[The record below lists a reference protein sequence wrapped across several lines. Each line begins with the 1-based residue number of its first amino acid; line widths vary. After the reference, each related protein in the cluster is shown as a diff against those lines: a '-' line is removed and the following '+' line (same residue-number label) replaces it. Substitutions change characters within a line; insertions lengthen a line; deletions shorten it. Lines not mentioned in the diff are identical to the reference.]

1 MFKLKII
8 LLKVIGG
15 LSIMRL
21 YKIGEF
27 AEMTGF
33 STHSLRNW
41 DKNGKL
47 KPAEIING
55 KRYYS
60 EEQYHKL
67 VGTSVVQK
75 TKKIIG
81 YARVSSSKQKDD
93 LERQIENIK
102 TYMYA
107 KGYQFEMITDIGSGI
122 NYSKK
127 GLKSLIKLV
136 ETNEVEKIVILYK
149 DRLLRFGY
157 ELLEYIC
164 ELHDVQI
171 EIIDNTEKT
180 EQEELVE
187 DLVQIITV
195 FSCKL
200 QGKRVKRT
208 RELMN
213 ALKAGD

>member
-1 MFKLKII
+1 MK
-8 LLKVIGG
+8 
-15 LSIMRL
+15 L

-33 STHSLRNW
+33 STHTLRNW

-60 EEQYHKL
+60 EEQYHQL
-67 VGTSVVQK
+67 VGTSVIQK
-75 TKKIIG
+75 EKKIIG
-81 YARVSSSKQKDD
+81 YARISSNQQKND
-93 LERQIENIK
+93 LERQVENIK

-122 NYSKK
+122 NYNKK
-127 GLKSLIKLV
+127 GLKTLIQKI
-136 ETNEVEKIVILYK
+136 ESNEVEKIVILYK

-164 ELHDVQI
+164 ELHNVKI
-171 EIIDNTEKT
+171 EIIDTTEKT

-200 QGKRVKRT
+200 QGKRVKKT
-208 RELMN
+208 KELMQ
-213 ALKAGD
+213 ALKDGD

>member
-1 MFKLKII
+1 MNFLK
-8 LLKVIGG
+8 
-15 LSIMRL
+15 L

-33 STHSLRNW
+33 STHTLRNW
-41 DKNGKL
+41 DKNEKL

-55 KRYYS
+55 QRYYS
-60 EEQYHKL
+60 EEQYHQL
-67 VGTSVVQK
+67 VGTSVIQK
-75 TKKIIG
+75 EKKIIG
-81 YARVSSSKQKDD
+81 YARVSSNQQKND
-93 LERQIENIK
+93 LERQVENIK

-122 NYSKK
+122 NYNKK
-127 GLKSLIKLV
+127 GLKTLIQKI
-136 ETNEVEKIVILYK
+136 ESNEVEKIVILYK

-164 ELHDVQI
+164 ELHNVKI
-171 EIIDNTEKT
+171 EIIDTTENI

-200 QGKRVKRT
+200 QGKRVKKT
-208 RELMN
+208 KELMQ
-213 ALKAGD
+213 ALRDGK

>member
-1 MFKLKII
+1 MNFLK
-8 LLKVIGG
+8 
-15 LSIMRL
+15 L

-47 KPAEIING
+47 KQAEVING
-55 KRYYS
+55 QRYYS
-60 EEQYHKL
+60 EEQYHQL
-67 VGTSVVQK
+67 VGTSVIQK
-75 TKKIIG
+75 EKKIIG
-81 YARVSSSKQKDD
+81 YARVSSNQQKND
-93 LERQIENIK
+93 LERQVENIK

-122 NYSKK
+122 NYNKK
-127 GLKSLIKLV
+127 GLKTLIQKI
-136 ETNEVEKIVILYK
+136 ESNEVEKIVILYK

-164 ELHDVQI
+164 ELHNVKI
-171 EIIDNTEKT
+171 EIIDTTETT

-187 DLVQIITV
+187 DLVQLIIA
-195 FSCKL
+195 FSDKM
-200 QGKRVKRT
+200 QGKLVKKT
-208 RELMN
+208 KELMQ
-213 ALKAGD
+213 ALKDGD

>member
-1 MFKLKII
+1 MNFLK
-8 LLKVIGG
+8 
-15 LSIMRL
+15 L

-55 KRYYS
+55 QRYYS
-60 EEQYHKL
+60 EEQYHQL
-67 VGTSVVQK
+67 IGTSVIQK
-75 TKKIIG
+75 EKKIIG
-81 YARVSSSKQKDD
+81 YARVSSNQQKND

-122 NYSKK
+122 NYNKK
-127 GLKSLIKLV
+127 GLKTLIQKI
-136 ETNEVEKIVILYK
+136 ESNEVEKIVILYK

-164 ELHDVQI
+164 ELHNVKI
-171 EIIDNTEKT
+171 EIIDTTENT

-187 DLVQIITV
+187 DLVQLITA
-195 FSCKL
+195 FSDKM
-200 QGKRVKRT
+200 QGKRAKRT
-208 RELMN
+208 KELMQ
-213 ALKAGD
+213 ALRDGD